1 MHTAFWCR
9 YGGAIIVGEPVNL
22 EQIKNAGAKGAAKR
36 LVNKAVQAAEAM

>member
-1 MHTAFWCR
+1 MSINAHR
-9 YGGAIIVGEPVNL
+9 IL